1 MTAMPDLWPTLRG
14 ALAETTRAHWSTL
27 RKISATTDPRLI
39 SAEAVA
45 TAALAYLA
53 EPATW
58 LAAQVTLA
66 GDQAEEIATAANID
80 RRDLAS
86 ALRRLEA
93 LDIAAS
99 AWAETAY
106 QRANRR

>member
-1 MTAMPDLWPTLRG
+1 MTTMPDLWPTLRG
-14 ALAETTRAHWSTL
+14 ALTETTRAHWTTL
-27 RKISATTDPRLI
+27 RKIAATTDPRLI

-53 EPATW
+53 EPGTW

-66 GDQAEEIATAANID
+66 GDQAEQIATAAAID
-80 RRDLAS
+80 PRDLAT

-99 AWAETAY
+99 TWATTAY
-106 QRANRR
+106 QREQRR